1 MKVTSTGIVNGVI
14 EDKYGKEEHS
24 SMKVVCLHIHYL

>member
-14 EDKYGKEEHS
+14 EDKYGKRGTQFNEG
-24 SMKVVCLHIHYL
+24 HIHYL